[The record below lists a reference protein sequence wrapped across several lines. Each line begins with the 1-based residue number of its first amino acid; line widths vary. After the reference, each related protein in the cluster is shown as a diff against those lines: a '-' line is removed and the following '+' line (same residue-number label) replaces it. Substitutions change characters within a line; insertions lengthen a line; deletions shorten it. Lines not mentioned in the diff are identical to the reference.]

1 MKFPIKVH
9 RRLGAAFAAALVA
22 AAVTPAAA
30 DAGSYTVHSCQ
41 DAAGGAASAE
51 PWGFEFAQPS
61 LSLSDDSCPRGG
73 RHVGLRVAVAHP
85 GDASARMSFLAPADT
100 SIVHYRL
107 WRSARVNPETGYF
120 FSALERF
127 GADWRW
133 AGTGC
138 NGASGCRGVG
148 DPAKPLSDANRWERR
163 PVTPVSGISLYV
175 SCGYSNYAARTCEV
189 ARGVAAETWLH
200 RAEVTLADDVA
211 PTFDTAPTGAL
222 VSSPTPVTGVV
233 PVSLQAS
240 DRGGGLTQAQVE
252 VDGSIVASQALGG
265 EAACTEPYKA
275 PVPCQLQASATVSF
289 DTSAIPDG
297 THTVRVLLRDAGGNV
312 TPWGPVSLRTA
323 NAPPDLSCVPEPVVA
338 TGLTLTAGLV
348 APTAKRGR
356 ANRPRARVT
365 LRHSSRKQATFR
377 GRLLGTDGKPVAQ
390 APLCVV
396 WRTEGETGGHQTLAR
411 LSTDADGQFST
422 TVPHG
427 SSRDLWA
434 IYRVANGAVTAK
446 ATVRVVPRLVVRPS
460 RRSLRN
466 GQTLVL
472 RGRLVSGPIP
482 SRGVLVLA
490 EAWRGTHWQPF
501 GEVRARGRA
510 GRFRIP
516 YRFTGTTGVQT
527 YSLRVRVVEQAAYPY
542 TGVASRAIRVR
553 VSG

>member
-1 MKFPIKVH
+1 MKFPIKVPG
-9 RRLGAAFAAALVA
+9 RLRAAFAAALVV
-22 AAVTPAAA
+22 AAVAPTAA
-30 DAGSYTVHSCQ
+30 DAGSYVVHSCQ
-41 DAAGGAASAE
+41 DGVGGLASAE
-51 PWGFEFAQPS
+51 PWRFEFAQPS

-73 RHVGLRVAVAHP
+73 RHVGLRVNAAHP
-85 GDASARMSFLAPADT
+85 GDAAARMSFLAPADT

-107 WRSARVNPETGYF
+107 WRSAKVNPATGYF

-133 AGTGC
+133 AG
-138 NGASGCRGVG
+138 SGCKGAEGCKGVG
-148 DPAKPLSDANRWERR
+148 DPTKPLSGGNRFERR
-163 PVTPVSGISLYV
+163 PVTPASGVSLYV
-175 SCGYSNYAARTCEV
+175 SCGYSNSNARSCEV

-200 RAEVTLADDVA
+200 RADITLADDIA
-211 PTFDTAPTGAL
+211 PAFVTPPTGAL
-222 VSSPTPVTGVV
+222 VNSATPVSGVV

-265 EAACTEPYKA
+265 AAACHEPYKA
-275 PVPCQLQASATVSF
+275 PVPCPLEASGTVSF
-289 DTSAIPDG
+289 DTSAISDG

-323 NAPPDLSCVPEPVVA
+323 NAPPDLSCVPTPAVNA
-338 TGLTLTAGLV
+338 GLRLTAGLV
-348 APTAKRGR
+348 APTARRGR
-356 ANRPRARVT
+356 AKRARARVT

-377 GRLLGTDGKPVAQ
+377 GRLLGGDGKPVAQ

-396 WRTEGETGGHQTLAR
+396 WRTEGETGGYQTLGR
-411 LSTDADGQFST
+411 LSTDADGKFSMK
-422 TVPHG
+422 VPRG

-434 IYRVANGAVTAK
+434 TYRVANGAVTAK

-466 GQTLVL
+466 GETLVL
-472 RGRLVSGPIP
+472 KGRLASGPIP

-510 GRFRIP
+510 GRFQIP

-527 YSLRVRVVEQAAYPY
+527 YALRVRVVEQAAYPY
-542 TGVASRAIRVR
+542 TGAASRAIRVR
-553 VSG
+553 VRG